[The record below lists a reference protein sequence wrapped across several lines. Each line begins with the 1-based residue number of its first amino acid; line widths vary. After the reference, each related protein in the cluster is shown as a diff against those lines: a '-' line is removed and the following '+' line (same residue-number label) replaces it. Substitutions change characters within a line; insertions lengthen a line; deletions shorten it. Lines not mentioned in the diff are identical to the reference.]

1 MTSTH
6 ASPAIAPNTEP
17 EAAGSPGQQVMA
29 ELGRLRE
36 RLAAY
41 ERLDTQLEAMIA
53 QLTELLRGSLQLR
66 RRTHAEIS
74 SALARCEALL
84 NADRDAQQHFL
95 QTLSADIAQLYQR
108 ATITG
113 VTANLL
119 QAHLAELAAQ
129 LAENGHDGDVSPESR
144 ADGIPSQ
151 R

>member
-1 MTSTH
+1 
-6 ASPAIAPNTEP
+6 
-17 EAAGSPGQQVMA
+17 MA

-119 QAHLAELAAQ
+119 QAHLTELAAQ
-129 LAENGHDGDVSPESR
+129 LAENGSASAATSSPPP
-144 ADGIPSQ
+144 DGIPIQ

>member
-1 MTSTH
+1 
-6 ASPAIAPNTEP
+6 
-17 EAAGSPGQQVMA
+17 
-29 ELGRLRE
+29 
-36 RLAAY
+36 
-41 ERLDTQLEAMIA
+41 MIA

-74 SALARCEALL
+74 NALARCEALL

-95 QTLSADIAQLYQR
+95 QTLSGDIAQLYQR

-119 QAHLAELAAQ
+119 QAHLTELAAQ
-129 LAENGHDGDVSPESR
+129 LADNGSTGTTTSSPPP
-144 ADGIPSQ
+144 DGIPIQ

>member
-1 MTSTH
+1 
-6 ASPAIAPNTEP
+6 
-17 EAAGSPGQQVMA
+17 MA
-29 ELGRLRE
+29 ELARLRY

-74 SALARCEALL
+74 SALARCETLL
-84 NADRDAQQHFL
+84 HASRDAQQQFL
-95 QTLSADIAQLYQR
+95 QTLSADVAQLYQR
-108 ATITG
+108 ATVTG

-119 QAHLAELAAQ
+119 QAHLAELTAQ
-129 LAENGHDGDVSPESR
+129 LSDNGRDGDMSPESL
-144 ADGIPSQ
+144 ADGIPIQ